1 MKPMIILPPELM
13 DAANIKQLQDNDICV
28 VVASDPA
35 RVRFVDPIPSMSS
48 RTQMEDAA
56 IQLSRRLLNGEFDG
70 STVRKSDF
78 ARLYVEILI
87 KGSPLDIRGST
98 EEQRKRAFDQEKEA
112 ELYRLAREEA
122 KAEREAKKKAA
133 MVKK

>member
-1 MKPMIILPPELM
+1 MKSMIILPPELM

-98 EEQRKRAFDQEKEA
+98 EEPRKRAFDQEKEA